1 MVTYKYLSSG
11 LHHSCLISKPVQ
23 QKKKKR
29 TTFAVLFF
37 TIDGKLVGYRYT
49 KTRWYDTNKTW
60 CWQQRANWNHVW
72 QCLVTDE
79 LFLQGDIDVSLLHV
93 RFGNCLLPISVIFP
107 SVQCTHTHFTGCL
120 LAHWWSLYKLCRI
133 NYIIQ
138 SYQII
143 NERTTEE
150 KKISISEHGDN
161 AHLTHTDVS

>member
-1 MVTYKYLSSG
+1 MSCLWIFNNNKKYTVQQNCNFFSQKVAILITMRKRKPDGNIQVSTSSG

-60 CWQQRANWNHVW
+60 CWQLRANWNHVW

-79 LFLQGDIDVSLLHV
+79 LLLQGDIDVSLLHV

-107 SVQCTHTHFTGCL
+107 SVQCTHTL
-120 LAHWWSLYKLCRI
+120 YRLSLGTLM
-133 NYIIQ
+133 
-138 SYQII
+138 
-143 NERTTEE
+143 
-150 KKISISEHGDN
+150 ISI
-161 AHLTHTDVS
+161 

>member
-1 MVTYKYLSSG
+1 MLCLWIFNNNKKYTVQQNCNFFSQKVAILITMRKRKPDGNIQVSTSSG

-107 SVQCTHTHFTGCL
+107 SVQCTHTL
-120 LAHWWSLYKLCRI
+120 YRLSLGTLM
-133 NYIIQ
+133 
-138 SYQII
+138 
-143 NERTTEE
+143 
-150 KKISISEHGDN
+150 ISIQT
-161 AHLTHTDVS
+161 L